1 MAGSRSGLSDE
12 KRVAILYQTRYD
24 SLNIKEI
31 HDMAKHAID
40 LDRDIRPVSDF
51 RAHASAVLKEVQR
64 SGRPV
69 VITQHGRSAAVLV
82 DVKTYQDMVDA
93 LEVLKDIVRSRTDF
107 AEGRVHSHDEVR
119 ERLLARYE

>member
-1 MAGSRSGLSDE
+1 
-12 KRVAILYQTRYD
+12 
-24 SLNIKEI
+24 
-31 HDMAKHAID
+31 MAKHAID

-93 LEVLKDIVRSRTDF
+93 LEVLKDIVKSRADF
-107 AEGRVHSHDEVR
+107 AEGRTHSHDEVR

>member
-1 MAGSRSGLSDE
+1 
-12 KRVAILYQTRYD
+12 
-24 SLNIKEI
+24 
-31 HDMAKHAID
+31 MAKHAID

-69 VITQHGRSAAVLV
+69 VLTQHGRSAAVLV
-82 DVKTYQDMVDA
+82 DVKTYQDMVEA
-93 LEVLKDIVRSRTDF
+93 LEVLKDIVASRADF
-107 AEGRVHSHDEVR
+107 AEGRTCSHDEVR